1 MTTLPS
7 SSAVGEPH
15 GFFRRLAP
23 AVVLF
28 FCAPFVAEYLL
39 GNLAIDTL
47 SAMVALA
54 PLYGG
59 GALLV
64 REVSRRIGGGWP
76 TILLLAL
83 AYGLV
88 EEGLVIQTLFNPHY
102 LGLSLLD
109 EAFIPALGIGG
120 WWTFFVLTLHTIWSI
135 SVPIAVVEALF
146 SSQGARPWLGKIGLS
161 VTTLLYLAGAGMIY
175 FGTRR
180 QDPFAASTLQLAC
193 VSAAILIVVILAFS
207 VRKKGARVPG
217 NGVVPHAW
225 VVGCCTFVL
234 GLAFMSTHAVLRGW
248 ILVALYL
255 AIYVIAFYL
264 LSRWSNRAQWT
275 PLHTLAAGGG
285 AMMTYACTAFPQV
298 PVFGSKGTIDL
309 IGNTVFAL
317 IAVVMLIL
325 ATKAVRRTQGTRQ
338 QTS

>member
-1 MTTLPS
+1 MNTQSS
-7 SSAVGEPH
+7 SSAGDAPP

-23 AVVLF
+23 AVILF
-28 FCAPFVAEYLL
+28 FCAPYVAEFLL
-39 GNLAIDTL
+39 GNLSIDALT
-47 SAMVALA
+47 AMVALA

-76 TILLLAL
+76 TILLLGL
-83 AYGLV
+83 VYGLV

-120 WWTFFVLTLHTIWSI
+120 WWTFFVLTLHTIWSV

-146 SSQGARPWLGKIGLS
+146 SSRGAKPWLGKVGLG
-161 VTTLLYLAGAGMIY
+161 VTTLLYLAGACMIY

-180 QDPFAASTLQLAC
+180 QDPFAASPLQLTW
-193 VSAAILIVVILAFS
+193 VGVTILIVVILAFW
-207 VRKKGARVPG
+207 VRRKSEPVSGS
-217 NGVVPHAW
+217 GVVPNAW
-225 VVGCCTFVL
+225 VVGGCTFVL
-234 GLAFMSTHAVLRGW
+234 GLAFMTTHAVLHGW
-248 ILVALYL
+248 ILVGLYL
-255 AIYVIAFYL
+255 AIYAIAIYL
-264 LSRWSNRAQWT
+264 LSSWSSRTGWT

-285 AMMTYACTAFPQV
+285 AMITYACTAFPQV

-309 IGNTVFAL
+309 IGNIVFAA
-317 IAVVMLIL
+317 IAVVLLFL
-325 ATKAVRRTQGTRQ
+325 ATRSVQRTYRTN
-338 QTS
+338 